1 MCSHLDFDPLWNGT
15 NLSPV
20 AFPPL
25 SAANKEFVM
34 GAEEDSPTAAP
45 SPTLNPHPAQLAAEI
60 QSQWSWVN
68 SVYATAPTLHDKVT
82 DVRTQVQ
89 SKAEAALN
97 LRQQADLAVS
107 SLTTPPQQ
115 FVDIKPAML
124 DFRRLQAVLGRRHC
138 YRFHGACCV
147 CWPQQAG
154 EGTSR
159 PPHLVVGGGT
169 TAVLFNPELVF
180 AVSKTSARAAER
192 VKGSMIEGRQ

>member
-1 MCSHLDFDPLWNGT
+1 
-15 NLSPV
+15 
-20 AFPPL
+20 
-25 SAANKEFVM
+25 M

-124 DFRRLQAVLGRRHC
+124 DFRRDYKQFLVAGIAIASMVPAV
-138 YRFHGACCV
+138 F
-147 CWPQQAG
+147 AG
-154 EGTSR
+154 PSKLEKAR
-159 PPHLVVGGGT
+159 VALRNLVVGGGT